1 MVAVELYEDPRSDAA
16 RQLRKLRETNPKIDR
31 QLRCMFARQIVG
43 NVQKNYLRGQVLKRR
58 SGDLAASISYRDVSH
73 HETMVG
79 SYGPVY
85 ARIHELGGTIV
96 PRRKK
101 WLRFQTENGW
111 FMMKEVRIHKRP
123 YLLPGITSY
132 FDSGTADRDAD
143 VALQRELDKVA
154 GK

>member
-1 MVAVELYEDPRSDAA
+1 
-16 RQLRKLRETNPKIDR
+16 
-31 QLRCMFARQIVG
+31 
-43 NVQKNYLRGQVLKRR
+43 
-58 SGDLAASISYRDVSH
+58 
-73 HETMVG
+73 MVG

-111 FMMKEVRIHKRP
+111 VVTKKVRIPKRP

-132 FDSGTADRDAD
+132 FDSGTADREAD

>member
-1 MVAVELYEDPRSDAA
+1 MVTVELYEDPRSDAE
-16 RQLRKLRETNPKIDR
+16 RKLRKLRETNPKIDR

-43 NVQKNYLRGQVLKRR
+43 NVQKNFLRGQVLKRR
-58 SGDLAASISYRDVSH
+58 SGDLAASISYRDMSQ

-96 PRRKK
+96 PRRKN
-101 WLRFQTENGW
+101 WLRFQTETGW
-111 FMMKEVRIHKRP
+111 VVTKRVRIPKRP

-132 FDSGTADRDAD
+132 FDSGTADREAD
-143 VALQRELDKVA
+143 VAIQRELDKV
-154 GK
+154 K